1 MQKVFFQP
9 WVGKNYKFGVIF
21 KKKIL
26 IIGESHYCDECENCN
41 EASAYAGC
49 REFTQKV
56 VEKYLSGTTELWSRT
71 FRKFEKS
78 LIGDREATSEQIW
91 QSIAF
96 YNYLQVAVAK
106 ARQAGNYA
114 DYDKSEDAFYEV
126 LNTLQPDVIFVWG
139 VTRMYDNMPSNVWK
153 EGNEMIVD
161 GYNVLNGYYTL
172 DNDKRVRAVWVY
184 HPSAAYSP
192 EWWNKVINKVL

>member
-9 WVGKNYKFGVIF
+9 WVGKNYKSGGIF

-139 VTRMYDNMPSNVWK
+139 VTRMYDNMPSNGWK

-172 DNDKRVRAVWVY
+172 DYDKRVRAVWVY

-192 EWWNKVINKVL
+192 EWGNKVINKVL